1 MPLSPI
7 LANLVLSEFDRKI
20 EKSGLKMVRYAD
32 DIAIF
37 FETKQKAQE
46 GHKIVT
52 EALAAIKL
60 TIPGLT
66 ADSKTQLIGPSDPI
80 DFLGWEIA
88 RIGADNKVVSQVAKK
103 QIRKIA
109 KKLEDEYTLRERMK
123 ADSTFQETIVE
134 ISNSI
139 SGYLVVYKNAYNYVS
154 IDSALRFVSRKIIG
168 DIFLEL
174 FGENALANITPEEKR
189 FLGMSHVAFDDL
201 TSDFDL

>member
-1 MPLSPI
+1 
-7 LANLVLSEFDRKI
+7 
-20 EKSGLKMVRYAD
+20 MVRYAD

-60 TIPGLT
+60 AIPGLT
-66 ADSKTQLIGPSDPI
+66 EDSKTQIIGPSDPI

-88 RIGADNKVVSQVAKK
+88 RIGADNRVVSQVSKK
-103 QIRKIA
+103 QIVKIA
-109 KKLEDEYTLRERMK
+109 KKLEDEYTLRERIK

-139 SGYLVVYKNAYNYVS
+139 SGYLVVYKSAYNYVS
-154 IDSALRFVSRKIIG
+154 IDSALRFASRKIIG
-168 DIFLEL
+168 DMFVEL
-174 FGENALANITPEEKR
+174 FGENALSNITPEEKR

-201 TSDFDL
+201 TSDFDP